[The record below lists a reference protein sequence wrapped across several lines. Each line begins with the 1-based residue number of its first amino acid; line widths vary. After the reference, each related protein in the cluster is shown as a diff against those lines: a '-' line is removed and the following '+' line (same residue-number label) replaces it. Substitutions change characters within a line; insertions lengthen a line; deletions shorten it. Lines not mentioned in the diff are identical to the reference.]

1 MTTHQV
7 ILIFIPAITWFSFN
21 QQMLDIVTAPLSMF
35 SLGRQMCR
43 WCYMQY
49 SSRRT
54 NNVHIKDP
62 TNTTGWAQHTT
73 PQTNRLW
80 KWNVLLKWWEI
91 KWYNM
96 VPRPSWALQ
105 QTVCEKKTFITPD
118 TIPNIITNTHCRGSA
133 SHYLDASS
141 GDTSVAMW
149 KRLCFSYDEKSND
162 VIWYQDPKITFVLL
176 GSQTYRLRKKR
187 SLSQTHC
194 NVK

>member
-1 MTTHQV
+1 MKSYKIFWEPIMTTHQV

-105 QTVCEKKTFITPD
+105 QTVCEKK
-118 TIPNIITNTHCRGSA
+118 
-133 SHYLDASS
+133 SS
-141 GDTSVAMW
+141 LRQTQ
-149 KRLCFSYDEKSND
+149 
-162 VIWYQDPKITFVLL
+162 YQT
-176 GSQTYRLRKKR
+176 
-187 SLSQTHC
+187 LSQIPTAEVQHPII
-194 NVK
+194 